1 MEFYG
6 QATKAKEE
14 TIIGQEKEQVEIAY
28 VSAAINKL
36 GDDVTDEDLQEELD
50 KSVGFT
56 KTLVTPN
63 GDGTLN
69 VLFNDTEHNYYVNK
83 GIVTIAE
90 SPYKELTITAETE
103 GVIYTDKDGNTKALT
118 DPVENGDIIKYGDY
132 EYRYNM
138 YFDAQPDV
146 GELWVECIQD
156 GWGVLVEDSTK
167 TEYSELCGNILG
179 KNVKN
184 LKFAFYWCTNL
195 INAPDIP
202 TSVTN
207 MESTFAHCTSLINAP
222 DIPTSVT
229 NMGSTFAYCVNL
241 TGEIGIDA
249 NPLYYSN
256 CFSNTQKDIILAGSA
271 STITFENLKSTANEG
286 NVQISN

>member
-6 QATKAKEE
+6 QATNAKKE
-14 TIIGQEKEQVEIAY
+14 TIIGQEKEKVEMAY

-83 GIVTIAE
+83 GIVTMAE
-90 SPYKELTITAETE
+90 SPYKGLTITAETE

-146 GELWVECIQD
+146 GELWLECIQD

-184 LKFAFYWCTNL
+184 LNFAFYWCTNL

-202 TSVTN
+202 NSVTKMSN
-207 MESTFAHCTSLINAP
+207 TFRGCKSLTTVPTIPSSVTEMDLTFYGCTSLTGTIEINSN
-222 DIPTSVT
+222 PTYYTSCFFGT
-229 NMGSTFAYCVNL
+229 TLPITL
-241 TGEIGIDA
+241 TGSSTMLEDLA
-249 NPLYYSN
+249 N
-256 CFSNTQKDIILAGSA
+256 
-271 STITFENLKSTANEG
+271 TANKS
-286 NVQISN
+286 NISVP